1 MKLPQSGLPP
11 AMPEPIPHLADG
23 AERLRVLE
31 SFEPDALEDDP
42 ELAAIVSFAAR
53 LCGVPVAQVSL
64 VEDARQRFLAGI
76 GLDVKETPR
85 AVSFCDHAMRTP
97 GIMEVTDATA
107 DPRFA
112 DNGLVTSAP
121 GVRFYAGQPLVSE
134 EGIPLGAL
142 CAIDM
147 QTHPQG
153 LNDFQREGMAVLA
166 QAVMR
171 RLNAQRADRRAAAE
185 REARLRAVIDGLPQI
200 AWSADAEGHF
210 DYFNIRWEQITGAEP
225 PKTAEDWRPFIH
237 PDDAEETFAK
247 WYECYGEGR
256 PFECE
261 YRLKRHDGSWCWA
274 LARGVPVIEGGE
286 TRWFGTVTDID
297 EVHRALE
304 SRDMLSRELAHRIKN
319 IFAVVTGL
327 VSLRVRRKP
336 EHAPFA
342 DELVDTLRALSRA
355 HDFVR
360 PDGGETRE
368 SLLGLLSNIFAPYR
382 DKDAEG
388 RIVISGDDATVS
400 ARAATPLA
408 LIFHELA
415 TNSAKYGALS
425 SEGGTILLTLKDS
438 GDSIVLEWRETG
450 GPQGDA
456 DAEPGFGTR
465 LVDMSVTSQL
475 QGSWERSFEPG
486 GMVARI
492 TLPHSAIAV

>member
-1 MKLPQSGLPP
+1 MNLFETPP
-11 AMPEPIPHLADG
+11 AAEMPDHRTIVADE
-23 AERLRVLE
+23 AERLRVLD
-31 SFEPDALEDDP
+31 SFNVDPLADDP
-42 ELAAIVSFAAR
+42 ELAAIAAFAAR
-53 LCGVPVAQVSL
+53 LCDVPIAQVSL
-64 VEDARQRFLAGI
+64 VEDARQQFLAGI

-171 RLNAQRADRRAAAE
+171 RLNSQRADRRAAAE

-200 AWSADAEGHF
+200 AWSADTEGHF
-210 DYFNIRWEQITGAEP
+210 DYFNIRWKQLTGAEP
-225 PKTAEDWRPFIH
+225 PQTAEDWRPFIH
-237 PDDAEETFAK
+237 PDDADKTFAR
-247 WYECYGEGR
+247 WHECYSQDR
-256 PFECE
+256 PFEYE
-261 YRLKRHDGSWCWA
+261 YRLRRHDGSWCWA
-274 LARGVPVIEGGE
+274 LARGVPVAEGGE

-297 EVHRALE
+297 AVHRALE

-327 VSLRVRRKP
+327 IMLRVRRMP
-336 EHAPFA
+336 EHTPFA
-342 DELVDTLRALSRA
+342 EELVSTLRALGRA

-360 PDGGETRE
+360 PDDGETRE
-368 SLLGLLSNIFAPYR
+368 SLLGLLANIFAPYR
-382 DKDAEG
+382 DMDG
-388 RIVISGDDATVS
+388 GDRIVVSGDDASVS

-425 SEGGTILLTLKDS
+425 SEDGTVSLTLAD
-438 GDSIVLEWRETG
+438 GGENIVLEWRETG
-450 GPQGDA
+450 GPAGDP
-456 DAEPGFGTR
+456 DAESGFGTR

-475 QGSWERSFEPG
+475 QGSWERRFEPG

-492 TLPHSAIAV
+492 TLPRTAIAT